1 MVTPV
6 EIVLVVAAVAAGS
19 LVQATAGIGIT
30 LVAGPVLLAVDP
42 AFLPLPLILGGTVVG
57 LRNLVGEFR
66 GLDVRR
72 WRLCLLGAP
81 VGLVAGEFSLAVL
94 SERGLRLSVGLLVV
108 GSVGALLSGWRPPRT
123 RWTPVLTGCLVAFGI
138 RVAALPGPPYAILH
152 HDDPPHVLRP
162 NLAAFVMV
170 MSLAVTVR
178 LAVAG
183 DIAARDLRLSALLM
197 GSAVIGL
204 VLSPL
209 ARRLVDRTLF
219 RPLVLALCGLGGLG
233 TVLGA
238 VA

>member
-1 MVTPV
+1 MTPV
-6 EIVLVVAAVAAGS
+6 ELVLVVAAVAAGA
-19 LVQATAGIGIT
+19 LVQSTAGIGIT

-57 LRNLVGEFR
+57 IRNLVGEFR
-66 GLDVRR
+66 GFDARR
-72 WRLCLLGAP
+72 WWLCLLGAP
-81 VGLVAGEFSLAVL
+81 VGLVVGEFSLAVL
-94 SERGLRLSVGLLVV
+94 SERGLRLAVGILVV
-108 GSVGALLSGWRPPRT
+108 ASAGALLSGWHPPRG
-123 RWTPVLTGCLVAFGI
+123 RWTPVLTGCLVAFGV

-162 NLAAFVMV
+162 NLAAFVLV
-170 MSLAVTVR
+170 MSLVVTVR

-183 DIAARDLRLSALLM
+183 DVVARDLRLCALVM

-204 VLSPL
+204 VLSPWS
-209 ARRLVDRTLF
+209 RRLVDRSLF
-219 RPLVLALCGLGGLG
+219 RPLVLSLCGLGGVG